1 VKVVGLISGT
11 SMDGI
16 DVAAAELQLL
26 DGQIELTPLGEIG
39 VPYEPALRADL
50 EAALPPAPTSAEA
63 ICRLDNEV
71 GLAFAN
77 AARRALD
84 GFASQADLIVSHG
97 QTLYHWVEEG
107 EARGTLQI
115 GQPAWIAEET
125 GLPVVADLRTA
136 DIASGGQGAPLAAIF
151 DVLLLQSR
159 ARTCAAL
166 NLGGIANVTVVGPG
180 LEPMAFDTG
189 PANTLIDA
197 AVRHIT
203 DGMQS
208 YDRGGEIA
216 REGEIHR
223 PLLDRLLSD
232 PYYRLPPPKTTGR
245 ELFHLPY
252 LLEAVG
258 DVGPVGPEDLVA
270 TVTHLTARTV
280 GDACR
285 ERGVEEI
292 VVSGGG
298 AGNPFLLELLARELA
313 DVAVHPIDDLGIP
326 AGFKEAYFIAMIGF
340 LTMNGLAGNVPS
352 ATGARRPA
360 ILGALLP
367 GASGL
372 RLPLPAKVNPREL
385 RILNPG

>member
-1 VKVVGLISGT
+1 
-11 SMDGI
+11 
-16 DVAAAELQLL
+16 
-26 DGQIELTPLGEIG
+26 
-39 VPYEPALRADL
+39 
-50 EAALPPAPTSAEA
+50 
-63 ICRLDNEV
+63 
-71 GLAFAN
+71 
-77 AARRALD
+77 
-84 GFASQADLIVSHG
+84 
-97 QTLYHWVEEG
+97 
-107 EARGTLQI
+107 
-115 GQPAWIAEET
+115 
-125 GLPVVADLRTA
+125 
-136 DIASGGQGAPLAAIF
+136 
-151 DVLLLQSR
+151 
-159 ARTCAAL
+159 
-166 NLGGIANVTVVGPG
+166 
-180 LEPMAFDTG
+180 
-189 PANTLIDA
+189 A

-252 LLEAVG
+252 LLEAV
-258 DVGPVGPEDLVA
+258 DAVGPVGPEDLVA
-270 TVTHLTARTV
+270 TVTYLTARTV

-313 DVAVHPIDDLGIP
+313 DVTVQPIDDLGIP

-352 ATGARRPA
+352 ATGASRPV
-360 ILGALLP
+360 ILGALWP

-372 RLPLPAKVNPREL
+372 LLPLTAKVKPATL